1 MISQLEALCR
11 PHGSLQ
17 AEPPNANEF
26 ARLRAA
32 AERSLADARVHG
44 ISLEGRFM
52 MAYGA
57 AHAWCTAAL
66 RYHGYRPQNRFIV
79 FQALPHTLGLGP
91 EVWRVLSHAHS
102 RRNQVEYEGGL
113 DISESFV
120 CDVIKACE
128 QVRDALEALPR
139 LMRPT

>member
-11 PHGSLQ
+11 PGGPLQ

-26 ARLRAA
+26 ARLCAA
-32 AERSLADARVHG
+32 AERSLADARVPD

-66 RYHGYRPQNRFIV
+66 RYHGYRPQNRYIV
-79 FQALPHTLGLGP
+79 FQALPHTLGFGP
-91 EVWRVLSHAHS
+91 DVWKVLSHAHN
-102 RRNQVEYEGGL
+102 RRNKVVYEGGL
-113 DISESFV
+113 DVSEQLLR
-120 CDVIKACE
+120 DVIKACE
-128 QVRDALEALPR
+128 RIAAALGALPPLGQPR
-139 LMRPT
+139 

>member
-1 MISQLEALCR
+1 MISQLDALCR

-26 ARLRAA
+26 ARLCAA
-32 AERSLADARVHG
+32 AARNLADARVQD

-52 MAYGA
+52 FAYGA

-91 EVWRVLSHAHS
+91 EVWRVLSHAHN
-102 RRNQVEYEGGL
+102 RRNKVEYEGGL
-113 DISESFV
+113 EISESFV
-120 CDVIKACE
+120 HDVIKACE
-128 QVRDALEALPR
+128 LVADAVKALPA
-139 LMRPT
+139 LAQPN

>member
-11 PHGSLQ
+11 PRGSLQ

-26 ARLRAA
+26 ARLCAA
-32 AERSLADARVHG
+32 AARSLGDARIHG

-91 EVWRVLSHAHS
+91 EVWRVLSHAHN
-102 RRNQVEYEGGL
+102 RRNKVEYEVGL
-113 DISESFV
+113 EISESFV
-120 CDVIKACE
+120 HDVIKACE
-128 QVRDALEALPR
+128 LVADAVEALPP
-139 LMRPT
+139 LAQPT

>member
-11 PHGSLQ
+11 PHGALQ

-26 ARLRAA
+26 AQLCAA
-32 AERSLADARVHG
+32 AGRSLADARVPG
-44 ISLEGRFM
+44 VSLEGRFM

-66 RYHGYRPQNRFIV
+66 RYHGYRPQNRYIV

-91 EVWRVLSHAHS
+91 EVWRVLSQAHK
-102 RRNQVEYEGGL
+102 RRNSIEYEGGL
-113 DISESFV
+113 DISEQFLR
-120 CDVIKACE
+120 DVVKACE
-128 QVRDALEALPR
+128 VVADSVRALPP
-139 LMRPT
+139 LASPA